1 MLVYNRNTY
10 NRKKLIQLLDKI
22 GSITE
27 PPITVY
33 LPAGSDSIS
42 LAKIKKLL
50 PENSDIPETA
60 LEYAFESN
68 TGAVLFWG
76 ENNKFLIIPPF
87 PVLEGQAVF
96 GYQVDSLRRLLE
108 TELTLAVVFIRMG
121 LYGIGLFK
129 GDLLFDSKVGTGL
142 VHSRH
147 KKGGSSQ
154 HRFERHRDK
163 QIEYFFTNVCKKS
176 REKLEPYAGEID
188 YLFYCGERMTV
199 NNFVKQCRFIKD
211 LNDRK
216 MPRLINVS
224 GHGQKALN
232 EAFNKIWSSTVLE
245 WHNDNVRTA

>member
-1 MLVYNRNTY
+1 MLVYDRKIY
-10 NRKKLIQLLDKI
+10 NRKKLIQLLDEI

-27 PPITVY
+27 PAITVY
-33 LPAGSDSIS
+33 LPPGSDNIS
-42 LAKIKKLL
+42 LATVRQLL
-50 PENSDIPETA
+50 PENHDIPGKA
-60 LEYAFESN
+60 LDYAFESN

-76 ENNKFLIIPPF
+76 ESAKYLVIPPF
-87 PVLEGQAVF
+87 PVIDGQAGF
-96 GYQVDSLRRLLE
+96 GYQVDSLKRLLE
-108 TELTLAVVFIRMG
+108 MELTIAVVFVRMG

-176 REKLEPYAGEID
+176 REKLEPYAREID

-199 NNFVKQCRFIKD
+199 KDFVKQCRFIQS
-211 LNDRK
+211 LNDRE
-216 MPRLINVS
+216 MPRLINVK

-245 WHNDNVRTA
+245 WRDDDTQAT